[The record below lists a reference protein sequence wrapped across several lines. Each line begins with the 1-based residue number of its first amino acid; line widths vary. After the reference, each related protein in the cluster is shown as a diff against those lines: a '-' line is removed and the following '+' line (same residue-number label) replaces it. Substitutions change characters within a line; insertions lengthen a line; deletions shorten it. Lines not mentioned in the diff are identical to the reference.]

1 MLEFVQVFLRRL
13 ASLFRRGVVSKT
25 TWTRNCA
32 RTWRWLLNCTCEK
45 AWPLRTPA
53 ARRVAAS
60 AALSKLRKLIATR
73 EDCP

>member
-13 ASLFRRGVVSKT
+13 ASLFRRRG
-25 TWTRNCA
+25 
-32 RTWRWLLNCTCEK
+32 LEDDLDEE
-45 AWPLRTPA
+45 LRSHLEMAVELHVRKGMALRRPA